1 MNYTNFYA
9 TFAQKSGFDANLL
22 LLACLSLQKDLQT
35 VDAGDADIPDSTDF
49 AGAEELDRSRTGI
62 EIELEGDDGRI
73 IEKAAVRLKDDQIDR
88 VGPEH
93 HSLCC
98 G

>member
-35 VDAGDADIPDSTDF
+35 VDAGDADIAD
-49 AGAEELDRSRTGI
+49 GANFVLR
-62 EIELEGDDGRI
+62 
-73 IEKAAVRLKDDQIDR
+73 
-88 VGPEH
+88 
-93 HSLCC
+93 
-98 G
+98 